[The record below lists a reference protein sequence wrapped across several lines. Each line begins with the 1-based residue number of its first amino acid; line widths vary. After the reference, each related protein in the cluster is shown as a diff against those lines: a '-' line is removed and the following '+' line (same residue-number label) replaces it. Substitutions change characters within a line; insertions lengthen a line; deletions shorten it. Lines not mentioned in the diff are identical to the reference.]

1 MVRLMYMVLI
11 PMELLL
17 PQRELLQVS
26 IMTAAH

>member
-17 PQRELLQVS
+17 PQRELLQVL
-26 IMTAAH
+26 IMRAVL